1 MKVKLLLVALVV
13 FGAGQAARAGN
24 SQPTPVYTFLC
35 NGNVELRYGRC
46 PQGGR
51 TDGLFVGSDNNLYG
65 IAQVNEEGNSNPL
78 GGTVFSYTTQGK
90 LTVLYDFLPGQGN
103 NYPNGTSPGSLIE
116 GPDGKLYGATAG
128 GGSTNG
134 GVLFRINRNGTGF
147 TILHTFCTGVN
158 CQDGSYGDVAVVGN
172 DGNIYGTCY
181 GGGANGY
188 GVIFRVIP
196 STGEYDVLYSFS
208 SAADSGPSSVILGPG
223 GNLYGILGMSLFQYN
238 PANGAFQSYQLPFP
252 VVNGLPSAPFTFGV
266 TLGPNGNLYGL
277 YAFYSADGI
286 GLYEVNPDGTNF
298 QTFPEYDP
306 NFVKSGP
313 AYMLFASDGN
323 FWVTEY
329 NSGPSNGGI
338 ILTVSPSTGGLLA
351 TEATF
356 NVNGNTG
363 AYPDVLIQLKNK
375 TFVGATTQYG
385 TATAGDFA
393 DGVIFSLN
401 AGS

>member
-1 MKVKLLLVALVV
+1 MKVKMLLVALVV
-13 FGAGQAARAGN
+13 FAAGQAARAGN
-24 SQPTPVYTFLC
+24 LQPTPVYTFLC
-35 NGNVELRYGRC
+35 HGDVELRNGKC

-51 TDGLFVGSDNNLYG
+51 PDGLLVGSDNKLYG
-65 IAQVNEEGNSNPL
+65 IAQVNEEGDSNPL
-78 GGTVFSYTTQGK
+78 GGTVFSYTAEGK
-90 LTVLYDFLPGQGN
+90 FTVLHDFRPGQGN

-116 GPDGKLYGATAG
+116 GPDGKLYGSTSG

-134 GVLFRINRNGTGF
+134 GVLFRINRDGTGF
-147 TILHTFCTGVN
+147 RILHTFCTGVN

-196 STGEYDVLYSFS
+196 STGEYDVLFSFS

-223 GNLYGILGMSLFQYN
+223 GNLYGIQGLSLFQYN
-238 PANGAFQSYQLPFP
+238 PANGNFQSYQLPFP
-252 VVNGLPSAPFTFGV
+252 VVNGLPSAPFSFGV

-277 YAFYSADGI
+277 YTFYGANGI
-286 GLYEVNPDGTNF
+286 GLYEVHPDGTNF

-323 FWVTEY
+323 FWVTEEIA
-329 NSGPSNGGI
+329 GPSSGGI
-338 ILTVSPSTGGLLA
+338 ILTISPSTGGLLA

-363 AYPDVLIQLKNK
+363 AYPDVLIQRKNK

-385 TATAGDFA
+385 TASSGHFA
-393 DGVIFSLN
+393 DGVIFHLN
-401 AGS
+401 AGL